1 MRAGLDWALSGARDA
16 RPMNVKL
23 TQPELID
30 EVTRYLATV
39 ELFRSLGCEPVWR
52 GESTRLPEPDEPLLG
67 TGATAPSA
75 H

>member
-1 MRAGLDWALSGARDA
+1 
-16 RPMNVKL
+16 MNVKP

-39 ELFRSLGCEPVWR
+39 ELFRSLGCEPHWR
-52 GESTRLPEPDEPLLG
+52 PESTRPPALDEPLLA
-67 TGATAPSA
+67 TAATAPSA